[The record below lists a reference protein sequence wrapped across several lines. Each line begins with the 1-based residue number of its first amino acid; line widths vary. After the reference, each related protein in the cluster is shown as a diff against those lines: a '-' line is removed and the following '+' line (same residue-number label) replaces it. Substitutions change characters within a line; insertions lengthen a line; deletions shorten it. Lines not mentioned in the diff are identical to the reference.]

1 MPSRTS
7 AHRYTATAERALKM
21 SEQEI
26 LTEIDG
32 PIARITFNRPHVRN
46 ALTSGMV
53 ETMREFLK
61 KIEHDASVRCV
72 IMTGAGD
79 HFMAGGDVAG
89 FGRAM
94 DATPDERRSDF
105 EQRARSAMPL
115 FAVMERLPQP
125 IIAKV
130 RGACAGASV
139 GWVAAADF
147 VLLSETALFVVAHIH
162 LGTSPDGAVT
172 WHLPRSIGLR
182 KAKEMALLGDR
193 LNAQQAV
200 DAGLANRVVADAE
213 LDAETE
219 KLAHRLA
226 AGPSVAIARTK
237 RLLNESN
244 GRSLAQQM
252 DLETENFGACAATE
266 DFAEGIRAFNE
277 KRKAVF
283 SGH

>member
-1 MPSRTS
+1 
-7 AHRYTATAERALKM
+7 
-21 SEQEI
+21 
-26 LTEIDG
+26 
-32 PIARITFNRPHVRN
+32 
-46 ALTSGMV
+46 
-53 ETMREFLK
+53 
-61 KIEHDASVRCV
+61 
-72 IMTGAGD
+72 MTRAGD

-89 FGRAM
+89 FSQAL
-94 DATPDERRSDF
+94 DATPDERRCDF
-105 EQRARSAMPL
+105 EQRARIAMPL

-147 VLLSETALFVVAHIH
+147 VLVSETALFIVAHIH

-200 DAGLANRVVADAE
+200 EVGLANRVVVDAE

-219 KLAHRLA
+219 KLALRLA

-237 RLLNESN
+237 RLLNESS

-252 DLETENFGACAATE
+252 DLETESFGACATTD

-283 SGH
+283 NGQ

>member
-1 MPSRTS
+1 MPD
-7 AHRYTATAERALKM
+7 
-21 SEQEI
+21 QEI
-26 LTEIDG
+26 LTQIDG
-32 PIARITFNRPHVRN
+32 PIARITFNRPQVRN

-53 ETMREFLK
+53 EKMREFLK
-61 KIEHDASVRCV
+61 QVEVDASVRCV
-72 IMTGAGD
+72 VMTGAGD

-89 FGRAM
+89 FAQAV
-94 DATPDERRSDF
+94 DAPSQERRQDF

-130 RGACAGASV
+130 RGAVAGASV
-139 GWVAAADF
+139 GWVAASDF
-147 VLLSETALFVVAHIH
+147 VLVSETALFVVAHIH

-193 LNAQQAV
+193 MSAQQAV
-200 DAGLANRVVADAE
+200 EFGLANRLVADAD

-219 KLAHRLA
+219 KLAQRLA
-226 AGPSVAIARTK
+226 NAPSYAVSRTK
-237 RLLNESN
+237 QLLNQSFSH
-244 GRSLAQQM
+244 SLAQQM
-252 DLETENFGACAATE
+252 DLEAESFGACAATG
-266 DFAEGIRAFNE
+266 DFAEGVQAFTE

-283 SGH
+283 QGRLSAAP

>member
-1 MPSRTS
+1 M
-7 AHRYTATAERALKM
+7 A
-21 SEQEI
+21 EQEI

-32 PIARITFNRPHVRN
+32 PIARITFNRPHARN
-46 ALTSGMV
+46 ALTAGMV

-61 KIEHDASVRCV
+61 QIEHDPSVRCV
-72 IMTGAGD
+72 VMTGAGE

-89 FGRAM
+89 FGRTLE
-94 DATPDERRSDF
+94 ATPDERRRDF
-105 EQRARSAMPL
+105 EQRARIAMPL
-115 FAVMERLPQP
+115 FSVMERLPQP

-147 VLLSETALFVVAHIH
+147 VLASDTALFIVAHIH

-193 LNAQQAV
+193 LSAQQAV
-200 DAGLANRVVADAE
+200 EFGLANRVVPDAA

-219 KLAHRLA
+219 KLAQRLA
-226 AGPSVAIARTK
+226 AAPSIAIARTK
-237 RLLNESN
+237 RLLNESAA
-244 GRSLAQQM
+244 RSLAEQM
-252 DLETENFGACAATE
+252 DLETEYFGVCAATD
-266 DFAEGIRAFNE
+266 DFVEGIRAFNE

-283 SGH
+283 NGR